1 MDIKKGKVSKD
12 RDWSLKTQK
21 NLASMLGITAA
32 LSISGAAL
40 TACNETVAGGDI
52 ESDSSSSEVI
62 LDGMGP
68 IDDGRQDL
76 SSSSMSSS
84 SNGKMSSSL
93 EPTSGIS
100 SSSEPP
106 RPLSSSSEDPPLS
119 AGILPPSSSSYEIDT
134 LEVTAGEV
142 YIEPESGSNIDTGH
156 LESSSSVAPSSSSFK
171 RIESSSATAG
181 LPLSSSSLVM
191 PPSSS
196 SESEPLPGDPIEIE
210 PPPLAGVI
218 KVDEEP
224 VTVDSIAGP
233 KD

>member
-1 MDIKKGKVSKD
+1 MDIKKGKVLKD

-40 TACNETVAGGDI
+40 TACSGDVSAP
-52 ESDSSSSEVI
+52 SDEDLSSSSEVI

-68 IDDGRQDL
+68 IDDERLDV
-76 SSSSMSSS
+76 SSSSVSSS
-84 SNGKMSSSL
+84 SSGKMSSSL

-134 LEVTAGEV
+134 LEVTSGEV
-142 YIEPESGSNIDTGH
+142 IPPEIVGPESGSNIDIGH
-156 LESSSSVAPSSSSFK
+156 LESSSSIAEPSSSSYQ
-171 RIESSSATAG
+171 RIESSSATSG
-181 LPLSSSSLVM
+181 LPLSSWEEV

-196 SESEPLPGDPIEIE
+196 SAETEPLPGEPIE
-210 PPPLAGVI
+210 L
-218 KVDEEP
+218 D
-224 VTVDSIAGP
+224 DP

>member
-1 MDIKKGKVSKD
+1 MDIKKGKVLKD

-40 TACNETVAGGDI
+40 TACSGDVSAP
-52 ESDSSSSEVI
+52 SDEDLSSSSEVI

-68 IDDGRQDL
+68 IDDERLDV
-76 SSSSMSSS
+76 SSSSVSSS
-84 SNGKMSSSL
+84 SSGKMSSSL

-181 LPLSSSSLVM
+181 LPVSSSSLVM

>member
-1 MDIKKGKVSKD
+1 MEIKKGKVLKD

-32 LSISGAAL
+32 LSLSGAAL
-40 TACNETVAGGDI
+40 TACSGDVSAP
-52 ESDSSSSEVI
+52 SDEDLSSSSEVI

-68 IDDGRQDL
+68 IDDRWQDV
-76 SSSSMSSS
+76 SSSSVSSS
-84 SNGKMSSSL
+84 SSGKMSSSL

-134 LEVTAGEV
+134 LEVTSGEV
-142 YIEPESGSNIDTGH
+142 IPPEIVGPESGSNIDIGH
-156 LESSSSVAPSSSSFK
+156 LESSSSIAEPSSSSYQ
-171 RIESSSATAG
+171 RIESSSATSG
-181 LPLSSSSLVM
+181 LPLSSWEEV

-196 SESEPLPGDPIEIE
+196 SAETEPLPGEPIE
-210 PPPLAGVI
+210 L
-218 KVDEEP
+218 D
-224 VTVDSIAGP
+224 DP

>member
-1 MDIKKGKVSKD
+1 MDIKKGKVLKD

-40 TACNETVAGGDI
+40 TACSGDVSAP
-52 ESDSSSSEVI
+52 SDEDLSSSSEVI

-68 IDDGRQDL
+68 IDDRWQDV
-76 SSSSMSSS
+76 SSSSVSSS
-84 SNGKMSSSL
+84 SSGKMSSSL

-156 LESSSSVAPSSSSFK
+156 LESSSSVAPSSSSFE